1 MLYTNNK
8 KTIFVDNKQH
18 INYNMKKFIRWLS
31 DIKKATGLKKLLE
44 EIKTV

>member
-8 KTIFVDNKQH
+8 KTIFVHNKQH

-31 DIKKATGLKKLLE
+31 DISGVTR
-44 EIKTV
+44 EIEYGNFS